1 MNTRTTLR
9 LSAVIASVLFTIG
22 YCVVIFVPG
31 AGDTNKE
38 KDFTDFYDSD
48 GKMLVAFLLGIALVA
63 GALALV
69 WFFNEVRSRIT
80 DDALSRVGY
89 TAAVIGA
96 SAAAIGGAILLAPI
110 GVQQN
115 SDSAFVGVPIAYTFD
130 QAGLGVMLLVGMSSL
145 ALATALF
152 SLGAKRARL
161 VPSWA
166 AWAGVMVAVA
176 MLGSYIW
183 LPGLL
188 FPVWVLAFGLL
199 LRSERPT
206 A

>member
-1 MNTRTTLR
+1 
-9 LSAVIASVLFTIG
+9 VLFTIG
-22 YCVVIFVPG
+22 YCVVLFVPG
-31 AGDTNKE
+31 TGDNNKE
-38 KDFTDFYDSD
+38 KNFTDFYDSD
-48 GKMLVAFLLGIALVA
+48 GKMLVAFLMGIALVA

-69 WFFNEVRSRIT
+69 WFFNEVKSRIT

-115 SDSAFVGVPIAYTFD
+115 SDSAFVGVAVAHTLD
-130 QAGLGVMLLVGMSSL
+130 QAGLGVMLLVGMTAL

-152 SLGAKRARL
+152 SLGAKRAGL
-161 VPSWA
+161 LASWA
-166 AWAGVMVAVA
+166 GWAGVGVAVV

-188 FPVWVLAFGLL
+188 FPVWVLAVGLL
-199 LRSERPT
+199 LRTEPP
-206 A
+206 AA